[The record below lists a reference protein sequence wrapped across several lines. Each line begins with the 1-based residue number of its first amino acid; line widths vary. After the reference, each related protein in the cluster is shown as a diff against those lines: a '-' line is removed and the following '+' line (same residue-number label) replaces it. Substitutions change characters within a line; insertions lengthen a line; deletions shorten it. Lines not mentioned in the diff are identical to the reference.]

1 MLDFY
6 IGQAGITPDQF
17 WRNTWKENALLGESW
32 SVNVNLNWEMARFI
46 STMVVNSTAT
56 KKSHIISPDKLFS
69 LPQDVYLEKGKAKS
83 TPEQFKA
90 FLDQIEKSQ
99 SK

>member
-1 MLDFY
+1 
-6 IGQAGITPDQF
+6 
-17 WRNTWKENALLGESW
+17 
-32 SVNVNLNWEMARFI
+32 
-46 STMVVNSTAT
+46 MVVNSTAT
-56 KKSHIISPDKLFS
+56 KKSHIITPDKLFS
-69 LPQDVYLEKGKAKS
+69 LPQDVYMEKGKPKS